1 MKKKR
6 ILIPV
11 CVLAALLIL
20 GAVAFAAG
28 NYGSAEDPLIAKSY
42 LDSVVRP
49 ELENSLKTELN
60 DAVSDMRSGSGDF
73 SLLVLS
79 KGQRVRCEIG
89 CEILP
94 RLGSAVASGTSS
106 PVLVDTTAGGTVGD
120 GTALKANH
128 LYLVSIADNGF
139 KATADNTYVL
149 ISGGYVVE

>member
-11 CVLAALLIL
+11 IALAVLLVL
-20 GAVAFAAG
+20 GAAVFAAG

-42 LDSVVRP
+42 LDSVLRP

-60 DAVSDMRSGSGDF
+60 DAVSDMRSGSGEF

-79 KGQRVRCEIG
+79 KGQSVRCEIG

-94 RLGSAVASGTSS
+94 RLGSAVANGASS
-106 PVLVDTTAGGTVGD
+106 PVLVDTTAGGTVAN

-139 KATADNTYVL
+139 QATADNTYVL